1 MPATVTLATTTLGQL
16 VHPHE
21 DRIKLASTSGVVIG
35 TRLYCDRELMR
46 VIGVGGAFPDPWV
59 QVSRGVDGTRTT
71 AHSPGA
77 TVYVG
82 RADQFYASDPQ
93 GEPPDAIPVDPYIN
107 VMTGDVWLAQGDA
120 GPVDGIRPIATRM
133 WVKQST
139 VLAAGAL
146 GAATV
151 TSSPTSST

>member
-16 VHPHE
+16 VHFS
-21 DRIKLASTSGVVIG
+21 DAMVKLASTSGVSKD
-35 TRLYCDRELMR
+35 TRLYVDRELMR
-46 VIGVGGAFPDPWV
+46 VLSLGPDPWV
-59 QVSRGVDGTRTT
+59 FVQRGVDGTRTT

-107 VMTGDVWLAQGDA
+107 VKTGDIWLAQGDA
-120 GPVDGIRPIATRM
+120 LPVDGIRPIATRL